1 MERTAVNTV
10 GDYSNSEPESG
21 GVRGFKRRLS
31 SPQIRASP
39 EELDDQGRVGMPEY
53 NKSGS
58 PIILAFAVALVVAMI
73 LGLFLT

>member
-1 MERTAVNTV
+1 MERIAANTAV
-10 GDYSNSEPESG
+10 DFSRSRPESG
-21 GVRGFKRRLS
+21 GLSRCKRRLS

-53 NKSGS
+53 NKSVT
-58 PIILAFAVALVVAMI
+58 PIILAFAVVLVVAMI